1 MACWICFE
9 ECSKQE
15 NPLKSHCSCQY
26 LLSHSKCIARWQVQQ
41 AGKREEKFCRF
52 CDKEMPN
59 WMDQMCGGKI
69 KKGNPIMEFFYD
81 GKKYKF
87 AIEPGNFEHLKE
99 QIRQI
104 IGIDISKN
112 FNIGFKVELNGEK
125 LDLYGIESFDVAS
138 KCAAITHHMRKTY

>member
-9 ECSKQE
+9 ECSTPE

-69 KKGNPIMEFFYD
+69 KKGNNRYTNLTFLAKIEIFF
-81 GKKYKF
+81 K
-87 AIEPGNFEHLKE
+87 GNSKLRLKVDT
-99 QIRQI
+99 R
-104 IGIDISKN
+104 
-112 FNIGFKVELNGEK
+112 K
-125 LDLYGIESFDVAS
+125 L
-138 KCAAITHHMRKTY
+138 